1 MNTLRNPTLI
11 CALLAITVATSG
23 SPVVAYPPD
32 NAAVLYYKAFMLYEA
47 KDEIK
52 SSLDDYRQGR
62 IELNERVEEY
72 LAKNRRVIDIVLD
85 ATRIEHCDW
94 GLDYSQG
101 TEVLLPPHHEVR
113 DILFLV
119 AAEATMQADRGDYRK
134 ALERCLAMYRMARH
148 VNERPLVCYLVG
160 TAINAVTHKCVTRFL
175 GEMAPD
181 VETLTWLR
189 AELAKL
195 DKQPLSVKS
204 SLDWKREAGVVSMSP
219 AMIGRA
225 VEMGVDDGEFKT
237 KVLERIRTA
246 DAVFFARNV
255 AYWNDFMD
263 GIQSAFEMPYAQ
275 ARAELQRLDKRPCDE
290 FDTNADATL
299 TSCFAPAF
307 LRIHGLTVR
316 LEAQSNALRAA
327 LDLYLTKARTGQL
340 PDALP
345 GDAPRDPYSGKPFEY
360 VKTATG
366 FVLRC
371 RAKDLDK
378 DEAYEYEFI
387 IRE

>member
-23 SPVVAYPPD
+23 SPVAAYPPD

-52 SSLDDYRQGR
+52 SALDDYRQRR
-62 IELNERVEEY
+62 IALNKTIEEY

-85 ATRIEHCDW
+85 AARIEHCDW

-101 TEVLLPPHHEVR
+101 TEVLLPPHYEVR
-113 DILFLV
+113 DILFLI
-119 AAEATMQADRGDYRK
+119 AAEAAMQADKGDYRK

-148 VNERPLVCYLVG
+148 VNERPLICYLVG
-160 TAINAVTHKCVTRFL
+160 TGVNAVTHKCVTRFL

-189 AELAKL
+189 AELVEL
-195 DKQPLSVKS
+195 DKQPFSVKS

-219 AMIGRA
+219 AMIGGA
-225 VEMGVDDGEFKT
+225 VEMGIDDGEFRT
-237 KVLERIRTA
+237 EVLERIRTA
-246 DAVFFARNV
+246 DAAFFARNV

-263 GIQSAFEMPYAQ
+263 DIQAAFKLTYAQ
-275 ARAELQRLDKRPCDE
+275 ARAELQRLDKKPCEE
-290 FDTNADATL
+290 FDRNTDATL

-307 LRIHGLTVR
+307 LRIHGLSVR
-316 LEAQSNALRAA
+316 LETQSNAVGTA
-327 LDLYLTKARTGQL
+327 LDLYLAKARTGRL

-345 GDAPRDPYSGKPFEY
+345 ADAPRDAFSGKPFEY
-360 VKTATG
+360 VRTATG

-371 RAKDLDK
+371 RSKDLDK
-378 DEAYEYEFI
+378 DKAYEYEFI
-387 IRE
+387 VKE

>member
-1 MNTLRNPTLI
+1 MTTLRNPTLI
-11 CALLAITVATSG
+11 FALLAITLGIAG
-23 SPVVAYPPD
+23 SPAAAYPPD

-47 KDEIK
+47 EDEIK

-62 IELNERVEEY
+62 IEMNKTIEEY
-72 LAKNRRVIDIVLD
+72 LTKNRRVIDIVLD

-101 TEVLLPPHHEVR
+101 TEVLLPPHYEAR
-113 DILFLV
+113 DILFLI
-119 AAEATMQADRGDYRK
+119 AAEAAMQADKGDYRK
-134 ALERCLAMYRMARH
+134 ALERCLGMYRMARH

-181 VETLTWLR
+181 LETLTWLR

-204 SLDWKREAGVVSMSP
+204 SLDWKREAGVISMSP

-263 GIQSAFEMPYAQ
+263 GIQAAFEMPYAQ
-275 ARAELQRLDKRPCDE
+275 ARAELQHLDKRPCDE

-340 PDALP
+340 PDSLP
-345 GDAPRDPYSGKPFEY
+345 GDAPRDPYSAKPFEY

-366 FVLRC
+366 FVMRC

-378 DEAYEYEFI
+378 GEVYEYEFI
-387 IRE
+387 VEE